1 MIVLKPSGF
10 PLLAPV
16 WVLPTGNW
24 RIVSGSRGALR
35 LPSRRVAGR
44 RYRLQALSERHKQ
57 VSLHAAQAFLTPLA
71 GRGFDTVN
79 PWR

>member
-1 MIVLKPSGF
+1 MEEAGSQEALL
-10 PLLAPV
+10 PL
-16 WVLPTGNW
+16 
-24 RIVSGSRGALR
+24 
-35 LPSRRVAGR
+35 SRRVAGR